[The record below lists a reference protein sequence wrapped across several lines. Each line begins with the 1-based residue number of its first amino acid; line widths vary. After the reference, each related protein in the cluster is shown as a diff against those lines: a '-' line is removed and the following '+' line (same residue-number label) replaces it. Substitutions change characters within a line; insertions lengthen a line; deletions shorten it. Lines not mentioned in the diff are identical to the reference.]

1 VWHPIPRTRRRQT
14 VPLYIFMNQTSTS
27 LGHGKLCIVMS
38 VVENGPCCLREGTG
52 QIKNRCRVVL
62 RAFRVPE
69 KNGNLVVIIYTIIII
84 IIILL
89 FVAVVYRSICIIIF
103 VTISKQYIV
112 TRVLERPSLHRDKP
126 QS

>member
-1 VWHPIPRTRRRQT
+1 
-14 VPLYIFMNQTSTS
+14 M
-27 LGHGKLCIVMS
+27 
-38 VVENGPCCLREGTG
+38 
-52 QIKNRCRVVL
+52 RVVL
-62 RAFRVPE
+62 RAFRVQE

-89 FVAVVYRSICIIIF
+89 FVVVVYRSICIIVF